1 MMEGEGSA
9 AEWSD
14 ELDCLRFPVPG
25 HGAACAMHRLAF
37 KALLSETPSK
47 ESCLDYFHGNKASFL
62 AAARSKI
69 DRMNIPKDRSLHINS
84 RDVRRASSAESA
96 EGPARRCRIL
106 DR

>member
-1 MMEGEGSA
+1 MEDEGRP
-9 AEWSD
+9 AEWSN

-37 KALLSETPSK
+37 KTLLKEAPSK
-47 ESCLDYFHGNKASFL
+47 ERCLDYFDANRASFL
-62 AAARSKI
+62 AAARNKI

-84 RDVRRASSAESA
+84 RDVRRTSSAESA